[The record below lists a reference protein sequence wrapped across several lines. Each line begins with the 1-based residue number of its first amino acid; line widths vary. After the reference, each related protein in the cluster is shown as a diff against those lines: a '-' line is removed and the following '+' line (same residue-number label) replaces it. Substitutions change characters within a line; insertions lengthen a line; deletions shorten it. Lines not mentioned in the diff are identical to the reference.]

1 VMTLKR
7 EGGLMY
13 GVILAVVKQGVGARE
28 KVHDPQQVVGAA
40 KVPALVRAAVMVVS
54 ISVEVGWK
62 VGVRWVV
69 VEAVANE
76 EAEEEAE
83 IVVVVVV
90 VYRKEVVQ
98 SEGAVGEVP

>member
-1 VMTLKR
+1 MTLKR
-7 EGGLMY
+7 EKGLMY
-13 GVILAVVKQGVGARE
+13 GVILVVVKQGVGARE

-54 ISVEVGWK
+54 RSVEVGWK
-62 VGVRWVV
+62 AVGVRWVV

-76 EAEEEAE
+76 AAEEAAE
-83 IVVVVVV
+83 IEVVVVV
-90 VYRKEVVQ
+90 VYRKEVGQ